1 MTYFIF
7 AVLFFDIF
15 FGQFFPA
22 FVGNSAMALGFYLA
36 ALAGAVAKTNAR
48 HLPLMWLWWLL
59 LALFATISGLATSGL
74 NGVQNP
80 LVILAAVVLIAFGRN
95 SLRWLNPA
103 LSVLFAYSL
112 VHVFATLILYFL
124 PSLYGTFLSSR
135 LGPISSNVGGDFRSG
150 LTTHY
155 SLNAILCLLG
165 FFVAV
170 ALFTSTKRR
179 QYRAILIVLATL
191 AIIAVLL
198 TTKRAHFIFGVS
210 AVLIALTSRNV
221 RGRLFKGTALA
232 VTSML
237 GLFVAAQFS
246 PGVAA
251 AVDRIT
257 GTLDT
262 QDLSEITSGRTQLW
276 EFALQG
282 WREEIAF
289 GNGWGSYLYVWPA
302 GTQTSYHAHNALL
315 NLLYESGAVGL
326 LLALAATLTS
336 VVLAFRV
343 TYRFP
348 STGLE
353 PRLVSVAFFGLTMQ
367 VFMILYS
374 FTSGEL
380 LSAPYTYLP
389 YLLAVGVTLA
399 LYSHMNGN
407 APQNRSVVETN
418 RQAQTSD
425 PVKYS
430 VTEYS
435 S

>member
-15 FGQFFPA
+15 FGQFFPP
-22 FVGNSAMALGFYLA
+22 FVGNTALALGFYLA
-36 ALAGAVAKTNAR
+36 ALSVAVSKTNSR
-48 HLPLMWLWWLL
+48 PLPLLWLWWLL
-59 LALFATISGLATSGL
+59 LALFATVSGLATSGPD
-74 NGVQNP
+74 GIQNP
-80 LVILAAVVLIAFGRN
+80 LVILAAVVLVAFGRN
-95 SLRWLNPA
+95 SLRWHNPA
-103 LSVLFAYSL
+103 LTVLFAYSL
-112 VHVFATLILYFL
+112 VHVAATLILYIL
-124 PSLYGTFLSSR
+124 PSLYGAFLSSR
-135 LGPISSNVGGDFRSG
+135 LGPIRSDVGGDFRSG

-155 SLNAILCLLG
+155 SLNAFLCLLA

-170 ALFTSTKRR
+170 ALLMSTKQRHN
-179 QYRAILIVLATL
+179 RAILIVLAAL
-191 AIIAVLL
+191 AMIAVLL
-198 TTKRAHFIFGVS
+198 TTKRAHFIFGVA

-221 RGRLFKGTALA
+221 RGRLFKVTALA

-246 PGVAA
+246 PGIAA

-262 QDLSEITSGRTQLW
+262 QDLSEITSGRTLLW
-276 EFALQG
+276 DFALQG
-282 WREEIAF
+282 WRDEMAF

-336 VVLAFRV
+336 VTMAFRV

-353 PRLVSVAFFGLTMQ
+353 PRLGSVAFFGLTMQ
-367 VFMILYS
+367 VFMILYA

-380 LSAPYTYLP
+380 LTAPYTYLP
-389 YLLAVGVTLA
+389 YLLAVGVSLA
-399 LYSHMNGN
+399 LYSHIN
-407 APQNRSVVETN
+407 ANTPKNRSVVVTN
-418 RQAQTSD
+418 RHPRKFA
-425 PVKYS
+425 PVVYS
-430 VTEYS
+430 VPQNTA
-435 S
+435 